1 MLPMPAA
8 RPPPAPRTVAQG
20 ASHGECPSPLAGHY
34 FLMTVGGFI
43 QAMTEQ
49 LPNARCE
56 GEGKGKELYKEN
68 VVALWEF
75 TGTTQASG
83 RG

>member
-1 MLPMPAA
+1 
-8 RPPPAPRTVAQG
+8 
-20 ASHGECPSPLAGHY
+20 
-34 FLMTVGGFI
+34 MTVGGFI

-75 TGTTQASG
+75 TGTTQAAG
-83 RG
+83 RS